1 MSFQIVGYL
10 KDRKDQVVIKVP
22 EDIDIHWVVHKLNE
36 AYTIKKNKLKVTYEE
51 TESEGEEEDLDDT
64 FVKDEILE
72 EDEESLS
79 SEESSCDEE
88 SEEDFTRKRIVK
100 KKVSVSFDTKNK

>member
-22 EDIDIHWVVHKLNE
+22 EDVDIHWAVHKLNE

-72 EDEESLS
+72 EDEEDLS
-79 SEESSCDEE
+79 DESEESSSD
-88 SEEDFTRKRIVK
+88 EDFTRKRIVK

>member
-1 MSFQIVGYL
+1 M
-10 KDRKDQVVIKVP
+10 VIKVP
-22 EDIDIHWVVHKLNE
+22 EDIDIHWAVHKLNE

-72 EDEESLS
+72 EDEEDLS
-79 SEESSCDEE
+79 DESEESSSD
-88 SEEDFTRKRIVK
+88 EDFTRKKIVK

>member
-10 KDRKDQVVIKVP
+10 KDRKDQVVIKVL
-22 EDIDIHWVVHKLNE
+22 EDVDIHWAVHKLNE

-72 EDEESLS
+72 EDEDLS
-79 SEESSCDEE
+79 DESEESSSD
-88 SEEDFTRKRIVK
+88 EDFTRKRIVK